1 MPRVGTFA
9 NAEAT
14 WKIYPLGNEAGEPVG
29 AGDILVS
36 ELGKM
41 PSPHSIYTRQP
52 ANFRIPPHYHDNAQ
66 FQVFVEG
73 GATFGSRSIRPLTVH
88 FATHQTG
95 YGPIVSGDQGL
106 IYITLRMATEFGAH
120 LVDKPE
126 ERERMNPR
134 IRRRQITHD
143 VAPLAPGAL
152 QALAASQVVVALEPE
167 PNGLAA
173 WVMRLPPS
181 ATLDVPKHAGGAGQF
196 HIVTAGSMIVDG
208 ETYGR
213 HASAWV
219 GPEETGFI
227 LRAGDQGLEVV
238 VCQFPREALLRAEE
252 IGTAGAAQ

>member
-1 MPRVGTFA
+1 MPRVGTFE
-9 NAEAT
+9 NAQAT
-14 WKIYPLGNEAGEPVG
+14 WKIYPLGNDAGEPVG

-73 GATFGSRSIRPLTVH
+73 SATFGTRSIRPLTVH

-134 IRRRQITHD
+134 IQRRQITHA
-143 VAPLAPGAL
+143 VGALAPAAL
-152 QALAASQVVVALEPE
+152 QALAAPAVIAALDPE

-173 WVMRLPPS
+173 WVVRLPPS
-181 ATLDVPKHAGGAGQF
+181 AAMAAPQHAGGAGQF

-219 GPEETGFI
+219 GREEPGFT
-227 LRAGDQGLEVV
+227 LRAGDQGLEAV
-238 VCQFPREALLRAEE
+238 VCQFPRNALLRAEE
-252 IGTAGAAQ
+252 IGATGTAQ